1 MQIKLTDVAAILLTA
16 ITLVP
21 WGGGGETPGAPVI
34 PAPSVEVQ
42 TAVGPITMVLA
53 GHGDEAKELAA
64 FYHAAAEVVRRDGA
78 GGKVVKNTSHLR
90 TFCERA
96 ATLRFQGA
104 FQKVPGLSD
113 AIHGPNGALAN
124 LLKLDVIEL
133 DHGKTADVLNAVA
146 WACQEAAR

>member
-21 WGGGGETPGAPVI
+21 WGGGGETPGAPEI
-34 PAPSVEVQ
+34 PAPPVEVQ
-42 TAVGPITMVLA
+42 TAVGPITLVLA
-53 GHGDEAKELAA
+53 GHGDQAKELAA
-64 FYHAAAEVVRRDGA
+64 FYHTAADIVRRDGA
-78 GGKVVKNTSHLR
+78 GGKVVKNTGHLR

-104 FQKVPGLSD
+104 FQKVPGLSG
-113 AIHGPNGALAN
+113 AIHGSDGALAN